1 MANKKF
7 FLASGL
13 LAEFETPEKMLEAA
27 SALRDRGVRRMDT
40 YSPYPVH
47 GVEESMGLP
56 KSPVSKI
63 VLVAGIAGA
72 VFAYWIQWLTNAFI
86 YPLNVGGRP
95 AHAAPAFL
103 LITFETM
110 VLFGGFAA
118 LFSVI
123 GLSRL
128 PRYWDP
134 LFEVKEFES
143 ASIDRFWV
151 GVDSRDPNYEPEELA
166 KLWRELGAL
175 QVLSFGEGAGVSRDP
190 MPPPSPSSPPT
201 PPSPTTPPTPPFQ
214 GGGGPL
220 PEGGGGVA

>member
-1 MANKKF
+1 MANKDF

-27 SALRDRGVRRMDT
+27 RALRDRGIRRMDT

-72 VFAYWIQWLTNAFI
+72 IFAYWIQWVTNAFI

-123 GLSRL
+123 GLSKL

-134 LFEVKEFES
+134 LFEVKAFES

-151 GVDSRDPNYEPEELA
+151 GVDSRDEHFEPEELTRI
-166 KLWRELGAL
+166 WRELGAL
-175 QVLSFGEGAGVSRDP
+175 QVLPFGEAADP
-190 MPPPSPSSPPT
+190 LPADPTPPPSPS
-201 PPSPTTPPTPPFQ
+201 TPPFQ
-214 GGGGPL
+214 SGSGAMPQGGGG
-220 PEGGGGVA
+220 GA